1 MISVSKENHHKI
13 RSNVY
18 LDTDL
23 KAAAQELFKKYGL
36 SFSEGLNL
44 LLQQATQKG
53 SPILIQDLEIEALS
67 KDSKE
72 HKIMQERKKEKSY
85 SLDSIMKEFGI

>member
-1 MISVSKENHHKI
+1 MISVFQENHHKI
-13 RSNVY
+13 KSNVY

-23 KAAAQELFKKYGL
+23 EM
-36 SFSEGLNL
+36 
-44 LLQQATQKG
+44 
-53 SPILIQDLEIEALS
+53 EAFS

-85 SLDSIMKEFGI
+85 SLESIIKEFYL

>member
-1 MISVSKENHHKI
+1 MISVSQENHHKI

-23 KAAAQELFKKYGL
+23 
-36 SFSEGLNL
+36 
-44 LLQQATQKG
+44 
-53 SPILIQDLEIEALS
+53 EIEVFS
-67 KDSKE
+67 KNSKE

-85 SLDSIMKEFGI
+85 SLESIIKKFYL